1 MTPFLQ
7 LILALAIL
15 IAAAKIGGW
24 LSQKLNQPSVLG
36 ELLVGVLLGPTFL
49 NLLHLPY
56 FTDEHLPDF
65 IDHAAEIGVLLL
77 MFFAG
82 LEIDLGEMLRAGKV
96 ALLAGVMGV
105 IAPLI
110 LGPLTAIPFGYD
122 TNAAIFIG
130 VILTATS
137 VSISAQTLMELGMLK
152 SKTGVALLGAAVVD
166 DVLGIVVLSLFVA
179 VAGGAATGGAGAFA
193 LVLVKMAAFLAI
205 SIFVGLRFLPRIT
218 HWVDRLPIIEG
229 TLAFVVVM
237 MFLFSWAAEALGG
250 VAAITGAFIAGV
262 ALARTGSHL
271 KHKIEEGVRP
281 LTYGFFVPLFFVGI
295 GLETNARDIPVNL
308 IPFVILILLVAII
321 SKVIGCGL
329 AGLVG
334 GFSRR
339 EALQLGVGMVSRGE
353 VGLIVASV
361 GINNG
366 IIGSDV
372 FAVTVIVVLITT
384 LVTPLLLRLAFRSDP
399 TAPTAAP
406 SA

>member
-15 IAAAKIGGW
+15 IAAAKAGGW
-24 LSQKLNQPSVLG
+24 LSRRFNQPSVLG
-36 ELLVGVLLGPTFL
+36 ELLVGVLLGPTFF
-49 NLLHLPY
+49 NILHLPY

-82 LEIDLGEMLRAGKV
+82 LEIDLSEMLRAGKV

-105 IAPLI
+105 IAPLL
-110 LGPLTAIPFGYD
+110 LGPLTALPFGYE
-122 TNAAIFIG
+122 TTAAIFIG

-137 VSISAQTLMELGMLK
+137 VSISAQTLMELGKLK

-179 VAGGAATGGAGAFA
+179 LAGGAAGGAGDV
-193 LVLVKMAAFLAI
+193 VLVIVKMVAYLAI
-205 SIFVGLRFLPRIT
+205 SIFVGLRFLPTLAQR
-218 HWVDRLPIIEG
+218 VDRLPIIEG

-237 MFLFSWAAEALGG
+237 MFLFSWSAEALGG

-262 ALARTGSHL
+262 ALAKTGSRL
-271 KHKIEEGVRP
+271 KHKIEDGVRP

-295 GLETNARDIPVNL
+295 GLETNAREIPLNL
-308 IPFVILILLVAII
+308 IPFVILILIVAIA
-321 SKVIGCGL
+321 SKIIGCGL
-329 AGLVG
+329 AGLAG

-339 EALQLGVGMVSRGE
+339 ESLQLGVGMVSRGE

-384 LVTPLLLRLAFRSDP
+384 LVTPLLLRFAFRSDTP
-399 TAPTAAP
+399 TPTEATP
-406 SA
+406 S